1 MSLLYL
7 IIIFV
12 ICLKFKKILAYFK
25 RLFTF
30 IIFTFKDIK
39 KEKQLAKQGIKI
51 FKPFGLTMFTGPQG
65 SGKTISMVDYCLELK
80 KKYPKSKLYANFK
93 IDGMDGTLKNLNQLL
108 KIRNGEDGVI
118 FCIDEIQN
126 EFSTSSSRNFP
137 ETMLSTITQQRKQRI
152 HIVASS
158 QVFTR
163 VAKPIREQCYCVVD
177 CRTFWNRW
185 TRIRAYPAD
194 EYNSIIDSNAID
206 KKRKIHCIWK
216 KSFIQSD
223 ELREKYDTYAVV
235 DRMSRSGFAETVT
248 VR

>member
-1 MSLLYL
+1 MGILYL
-7 IIIFV
+7 IIMFV
-12 ICLKFKKILAYFK
+12 FIMKFGKIIAYFK

-30 IIFTFKDIK
+30 IRYTIKDIK
-39 KEKQLAKQGIKI
+39 HDKDLARKGIKI

-65 SGKTISMVDYCLELK
+65 SGKTISMVDYCLDLK
-80 KKYPKSKLYANFK
+80 KQYPRAKLYSNFI
-93 IDGMDGTLKNLNQLL
+93 IDGQDGKLKNLNELL
-108 KIRNGEDGVI
+108 KIRNGEDGII

-126 EFSTSSSRNFP
+126 EFSTSASRNFP
-137 ETMLSTITQQRKQRI
+137 ETLLSTLTQQRKQRI

-185 TRIRAYPAD
+185 TRTRAYPAD
-194 EYNSIIDSNAID
+194 EYNSIIDSNALD
-206 KKRKIHCIWK
+206 KKRKIRCIWK

-223 ELREKYDTYAVV
+223 ELRNKYDTYAVV
-235 DRMSRSGFAETVT
+235 SRMSRNGFAETVT
-248 VR
+248 IR